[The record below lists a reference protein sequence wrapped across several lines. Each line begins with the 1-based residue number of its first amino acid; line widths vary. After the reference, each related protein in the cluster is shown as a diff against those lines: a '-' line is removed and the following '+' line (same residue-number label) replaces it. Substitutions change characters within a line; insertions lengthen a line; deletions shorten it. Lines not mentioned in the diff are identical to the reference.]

1 MEAPQTSPDVAGVP
15 SETPRYD
22 DPPRVLA
29 LRRKLVAGLPAAP
42 RIGLQLQ
49 PLELTTPLIAL
60 AFFLA
65 TLLGAL
71 PPVLRRWGDR
81 SLHLFIAL
89 SAGLFLGTVFLH
101 ILPELGLLEAGGEH
115 AGHDHSGEA
124 ALLAPW
130 TAALVGFLGLFLLEK
145 VWLRGYQEREARDP
159 HQLVWVSTYIALSLH
174 ALAGGLGLAAI
185 DAKWIVILP
194 VLWHKLTESFSL
206 TTVLRLAGVRSGGTW
221 LLVVLFALATPAGY
235 FAGDSLLSLGSE
247 TEAILIGLA
256 GGTFIYVA
264 ACDLLPE
271 VFHNVGQPAPRV
283 FALVLG
289 ILAAGLFPHH
299 ATTDFGAGF
308 FSELL
313 LASWAV
319 FVSMAPYLLFGF
331 LVAGLLSQWL
341 DPARLSRWVARDDLR
356 SVGVA
361 SIVGAPLPL
370 CSCSVVPVA
379 ASLRRAGA
387 GKGATSAFLVA
398 TPETGV
404 DSISVTYGLLDPL
417 MTVVRPVASVASAVL
432 VGLGV
437 NVFVKSGQDDEPRA
451 GLEEAAPEDCC
462 ATEDAAGDGTGAA
475 AEPSPRGGFLARALR
490 YAFVDMLDDLA
501 GALLLGVLLS
511 GLIAVLIP
519 ESAFDSA
526 LLQGPGG
533 IFLMLLIGVPIYVC
547 AAASTPI
554 AASLILKGL
563 SPGAALVFLLAGP
576 ATNIATLSVMTRY
589 LGKRVV
595 VLHVAALALVT
606 LGFGFLVD
614 GLYAWLDITPSATL
628 AAEHEGPAGYAMLAA
643 AGLFGLLLVAALWR
657 KFAGADGEGESCAE
671 EHGHGHG

>member
-1 MEAPQTSPDVAGVP
+1 VAGKP
-15 SETPRYD
+15 HAKGMRGTAAYD
-22 DPPRVLA
+22 RQVAVLA
-29 LRRKLVAGLPAAP
+29 FPRKLAAALPERP
-42 RIGLQLQ
+42 TIGLQHES
-49 PLELTTPLIAL
+49 LELTTPLIAL

-101 ILPELGLLEAGGEH
+101 ILPELGLLGAGGEH
-115 AGHDHSGEA
+115 AGHDHATGSGGR
-124 ALLAPW
+124 LVPW

-145 VWLRGYQEREARDP
+145 VWLRGYQERDARDP

-174 ALAGGLGLAAI
+174 ALAGGMGLAVI
-185 DAKWIVILP
+185 DAKWVVLLP

-206 TTVLRLAGVRSGGTW
+206 TTVLRLAGVRSGGSW

-235 FAGDSLLSLGSE
+235 FAGDSLLQLGTE

-289 ILAAGLFPHH
+289 ILAAGIFPHH
-299 ATTDFGAGF
+299 ATSDLGTGF

-313 LASWAV
+313 VASWEV
-319 FVSMAPYLLFGF
+319 FVQMSPYLVFGF
-331 LVAGLLSQWL
+331 LIAGLLSQWL
-341 DPARLSRWVARDDLR
+341 DPERLSRWIARDNLR

-361 SIVGAPLPL
+361 SVVGAPLPL

-379 ASLRRAGA
+379 ASLRKAGA

-417 MTVVRPVASVASAVL
+417 MAIVRPLASVASAVL
-432 VGLGV
+432 VGLSV
-437 NVFVKSGQDDEPRA
+437 NAFVRSGKDDEPQA
-451 GLEEAAPEDCC
+451 GLEEETPVDCC
-462 ATEDAAGDGTGAA
+462 ADESASGDEENPVPVPTPG
-475 AEPSPRGGFLARALR
+475 GGFLTRAMR

-501 GALLLGVLLS
+501 GALVVGIFLS

-554 AASLILKGL
+554 AATLILKGL

-595 VLHVAALALVT
+595 MLHVIALALVT
-606 LGFGFLVD
+606 LAFGFLVD
-614 GLYAWLDITPSATL
+614 GLYGWLDMTPSATL
-628 AAEHEGPAGYAMLAA
+628 AAEHGGPAEVAMLAI
-643 AGLFGLLLVAALWR
+643 AGTFALLLVASLWR
-657 KFAGADGEGESCAE
+657 KFAGAEEEDESCGEA
-671 EHGHGHG
+671 HGHG